1 MLTGHDIVC
10 ISSIDWDVIW
20 QGHQEIMSTF
30 AKQGT
35 RVLSALFLRLGAAAL
50 AGRRLER
57 CSDARG
63 THAGVWRVLGG
74 PLRNAIR

>member
-1 MLTGHDIVC
+1 MLTGYDIVC

-35 RVLSALFLRLGAAAL
+35 RVLSALFLRWGPRLWPDVAWSGVAMPAAL
-50 AGRRLER
+50 
-57 CSDARG
+57 
-63 THAGVWRVLGG
+63 TLGCG
-74 PLRNAIR
+74 ESWADH